1 MQIFTSL
8 EAKQNFS
15 RILDMADSAGKVLI
29 RRKDGKTYSLTSKQR
44 EPSPLDVPSINAN
57 ISAL

>member
-15 RILDMADSAGKVLI
+15 RILDMADSADKVLI

-57 ISAL
+57 